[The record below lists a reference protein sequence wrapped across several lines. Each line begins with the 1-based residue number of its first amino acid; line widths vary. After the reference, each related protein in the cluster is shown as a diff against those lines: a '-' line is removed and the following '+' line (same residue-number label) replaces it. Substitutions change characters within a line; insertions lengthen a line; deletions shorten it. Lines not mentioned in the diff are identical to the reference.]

1 MLSVVPPRTI
11 QPWYNSLVAALI
23 PANAQIPM
31 LNIFDDHDIIDGFG
45 SYPHHFMRC
54 PVFSNLGKSAFKYY
68 LLFQH
73 QSSIAESSSLESW
86 DKSIIFGAKKGPYIT
101 EYSRSII
108 TWLGK
113 DVILLGKLQHL
124 EPI

>member
-1 MLSVVPPRTI
+1 M
-11 QPWYNSLVAALI
+11 

-31 LNIFDDHDIIDGFG
+31 QNIFDDHDIIDGFG
-45 SYPHHFMRC
+45 SYPHKFMKC

-73 QSSIAESSSLESW
+73 QSSIAGSSSLEIW

-101 EYSRSII
+101 ELSRCIL

-113 DVILLGKLQHL
+113 DVLYLGGLQYL
-124 EPI
+124 EPAKT